1 MTHLN
6 DEVDRRTDLAT
17 KSTRRCTG
25 IVFPSN
31 RDALMIAR
39 SVVLHRIKSETGV
52 DHAFL
57 PMGTTDAEY

>member
-1 MTHLN
+1 
-6 DEVDRRTDLAT
+6 
-17 KSTRRCTG
+17 
-25 IVFPSN
+25 
-31 RDALMIAR
+31 MIAR